1 MTPVRVELLPSFVS
15 KSVAPRQEVYSPYWR
30 LTTGRTPP
38 VRRNVMRIVFSGLS
52 FNETAFRSGKGKTLN
67 IVILTGAGISAESGL
82 GTFRDQ
88 DGLWS
93 NYNLEDVATPQA
105 FTQNPGLVHEFY
117 NMRRANCRRA
127 QPNGAHRA
135 LAELEARHAGKV
147 LIVTQNV
154 DDLHQRAGS
163 KNVLQMHGELDK
175 ARCIYCSS
183 TWPAPDVMTA
193 QGRCPSCWAKGCR
206 PDVVWFGESV
216 RFLSEIEGE
225 IRKADLFAMIGSSG
239 QVSPASEFM
248 QLARDSGAE
257 TLELNLE
264 ASAVAGMAR
273 KVILGPATQ
282 VVPKWVST
290 LV

>member
-1 MTPVRVELLPSFVS
+1 M
-15 KSVAPRQEVYSPYWR
+15 
-30 LTTGRTPP
+30 
-38 VRRNVMRIVFSGLS
+38 
-52 FNETAFRSGKGKTLN
+52 N
-67 IVILTGAGISAESGL
+67 IVLLTGAGISAESGL

-93 NYNLEDVATPQA
+93 KYKLEEVATPQGFA
-105 FTQNPGLVHEFY
+105 RNPALVHEFY
-117 NMRRANCRRA
+117 NMRRASCRSA
-127 QPNGAHRA
+127 QPNAAHLA

-163 KNVLQMHGELDK
+163 RNVLQMHGELDK

-183 TWPAPDVMTA
+183 TWPAPDVMTS
-193 QGRCPSCWAKGCR
+193 QGRCPSCWAQGCR
-206 PDVVWFGESV
+206 PDVVWFGEPV
-216 RFLSEIEGE
+216 RFLSEIEAE

-257 TLELNLE
+257 AVEMNLE
-264 ASAVAGMAR
+264 PSAVAESATT
-273 KVILGPATQ
+273 VILGPATE
-282 VVPKWVST
+282 VVPNWVEG
-290 LV
+290 LLGRGEI

>member
-1 MTPVRVELLPSFVS
+1 M
-15 KSVAPRQEVYSPYWR
+15 
-30 LTTGRTPP
+30 
-38 VRRNVMRIVFSGLS
+38 
-52 FNETAFRSGKGKTLN
+52 N

-93 NYNLEDVATPQA
+93 NYNLEEVATPQA
-105 FTQNPGLVHEFY
+105 FARNPALVHEFY

-163 KNVLQMHGELDK
+163 RNVLQMHGELDK
-175 ARCIYCSS
+175 ARCILCSS

-193 QGRCPSCWAKGCR
+193 QGRCPNCWAKGCR
-206 PDVVWFGESV
+206 PDVVWFGEPV
-216 RFLSEIEGE
+216 RFLSEIEAE
-225 IRKADLFAMIGSSG
+225 VRKADLFAMIGSSG

-248 QLARDSGAE
+248 KLALHSGAD
-257 TLELNLE
+257 TVELNLE
-264 ASAVAGMAR
+264 PSAVASRAGN
-273 KVILGPATQ
+273 VILGPATE
-282 VVPKWVST
+282 VVPRWVST
-290 LV
+290 LLESHH

>member
-1 MTPVRVELLPSFVS
+1 
-15 KSVAPRQEVYSPYWR
+15 
-30 LTTGRTPP
+30 
-38 VRRNVMRIVFSGLS
+38 
-52 FNETAFRSGKGKTLN
+52 
-67 IVILTGAGISAESGL
+67 
-82 GTFRDQ
+82 
-88 DGLWS
+88 
-93 NYNLEDVATPQA
+93 
-105 FTQNPGLVHEFY
+105 
-117 NMRRANCRRA
+117 
-127 QPNGAHRA
+127 
-135 LAELEARHAGKV
+135 
-147 LIVTQNV
+147 
-154 DDLHQRAGS
+154 
-163 KNVLQMHGELDK
+163 
-175 ARCIYCSS
+175 
-183 TWPAPDVMTA
+183 MTA